1 MFNTTLTASHRYWLQ
16 ENLKKLVYCQ
26 KFRTKKGVNLI
37 VRLNRVGGN
46 HMQST
51 TIEVLP
57 TSEFREA
64 VNDYLFCHTA
74 NAVQTVKG
82 VRIPPD
88 FYTEGDEVDESEAG
102 EILLDARFGGYT
114 TENKIYIDILVLASA
129 SRKEK
134 LVRFTSEYTE
144 IEEPTS
150 FPDAF
155 HWAVLY
161 MKDTYKNDDQ
171 EMALAC
177 LAGCYCMCQHFDYLH
192 DFPGDLEDCSLVVL
206 SHYEEWLKTR

>member
-1 MFNTTLTASHRYWLQ
+1 VVAGKLEEACLLPKISHR
-16 ENLKKLVYCQ
+16 
-26 KFRTKKGVNLI
+26 KGVNLI

-74 NAVQTVKG
+74 NAVQTIKG

-88 FYTEGDEVDESEAG
+88 YYIEGDEVDESEAG
-102 EILLDARFGGYT
+102 EILLDARFGGDT
-114 TENKIYIDILVLASA
+114 TENTISIDILILASA
-129 SRKEK
+129 SREEK

-144 IEEPTS
+144 TEEPTS

-161 MKDTYKNDDQ
+161 MKDTYQNDDQ

-177 LAGCYCMCQHFDYLH
+177 LAGFYGMWMYTAYMHESIC
-192 DFPGDLEDCSLVVL
+192 PLEDCSLETL
-206 SHYEEWLKTR
+206 NRYEKWLEAR